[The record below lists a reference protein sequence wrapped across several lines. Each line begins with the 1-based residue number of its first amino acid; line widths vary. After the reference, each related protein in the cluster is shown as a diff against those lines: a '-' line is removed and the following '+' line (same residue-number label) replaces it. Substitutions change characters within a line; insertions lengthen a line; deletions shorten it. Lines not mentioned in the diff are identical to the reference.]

1 MSHPPFVLLYDYRCP
16 FARIVHEH
24 VLAARSSGLELEVR
38 FEPFTLDQGHV
49 EEGSAAVWDDP
60 AYDAALLALEVSVA
74 VRDEHPDSF
83 DLLHGIL
90 FDARHV
96 RRIPLTTR
104 EQLASLL
111 EEAGLDPGEVFAVVD
126 SRGPRRHIAEC
137 WQHYHDE
144 LDVFGVPTF
153 VVNDDDAT
161 FVRLMEGPDP
171 DDPGASV
178 AVVERL
184 LHLVIHQTEI
194 NELKHTRIG
203 R

>member
-24 VLAARSSGLELEVR
+24 VLVARRSGLELEVR

-137 WQHYHDE
+137 WQNYHDD

-153 VVNDDDAT
+153 VFDDADAT
-161 FVRLMEGPDP
+161 FVRLMNMPDP
-171 DDPGASV
+171 HDPQASV
-178 AVVERL
+178 AIISQ
-184 LHLVIHQTEI
+184 LVATIQLQPEI